1 MSKHEDE
8 KKAAEA
14 YAIDKM
20 IQAASGTTSADLPKL
35 RTFRVALWGAE
46 DQYIDAHS
54 VQIIDGTLA
63 FHVGV
68 IIDGHVVT
76 RSRRGFASG
85 VWKDYEEVFIGQSS
99 ERAN

>member
-1 MSKHEDE
+1 MSKQDDDTRAEIERQVDE
-8 KKAAEA
+8 MFK
-14 YAIDKM
+14 
-20 IQAASGTTSADLPKL
+20 QAGAPTNADLPKL

-76 RSRRGFASG
+76 LSRRGFASG
-85 VWKDYEEVFIGQSS
+85 VWKDYEEVFIGQSGK
-99 ERAN
+99 RVN